1 MEIVI
6 RSIKMPI
13 CHTEQDV
20 IKAAQEIVRLHCVS
34 ADKFRISKQSL
45 DARKK
50 NDIHYVY
57 SVTAEAKDNT
67 VCDGK
72 VICLSKQTGGIE
84 IPQKK
89 LAERPIVTGTGPCG
103 LFAAYILAKS
113 GNPPI
118 VLERGES
125 VEKRTE
131 AITRFW
137 NGGKLDKNSN
147 VQFGEGGAGTFSD
160 GQQR

>member
-50 NDIHYVY
+50 MLFIM
-57 SVTAEAKDNT
+57 STALLQRRRTILYAMVKPYARQSRREVLKSLKKNLPKD
-67 VCDGK
+67 
-72 VICLSKQTGGIE
+72 
-84 IPQKK
+84 P
-89 LAERPIVTGTGPCG
+89 
-103 LFAAYILAKS
+103 
-113 GNPPI
+113 
-118 VLERGES
+118 
-125 VEKRTE
+125 
-131 AITRFW
+131 
-137 NGGKLDKNSN
+137 
-147 VQFGEGGAGTFSD
+147 
-160 GQQR
+160 